1 MQVPR
6 PIRHISATALAL
18 AMLTGCAGQVHR
30 VNDSVAPVATTTA
43 LPETS
48 TVPSD
53 RAPETFRVKACE
65 TVSGGGGKNVATVLR
80 DVRVGKQ
87 DDYDRVTFEFGP
99 DAKNKVPLD
108 QLVVP
113 KYTVDSPASVSAG
126 PKGDNVIVAGTALLG
141 VLFDGASAHE
151 PDKPIRSYPGPN
163 EIKPK
168 DFLILAE
175 AKQGEDFEGK
185 VRWALGLN
193 MQRCPQVSTLTNP
206 PRLVVDLPH

>member
-1 MQVPR
+1 MRGQGG
-6 PIRHISATALAL
+6 IRNIGVLAL
-18 AMLTGCAGQVHR
+18 AAMTASGCAGEVRQLG
-30 VNDSVAPVATTTA
+30 DSVSPVATTTA
-43 LPETS
+43 LPQTS
-48 TVPSD
+48 AP
-53 RAPETFRVKACE
+53 APETFRVTACE
-65 TVSGGGGKNVATVLR
+65 TVSGGGGKNVATQLR

-87 DDYDRVTFEFGP
+87 DDFDRVTFEFGP
-99 DAKNKVPLD
+99 DAKADPKNRVALD

-113 KYTVDSPASVSAG
+113 KYSVDSPASVSAG

-151 PDKPIRSYPGPN
+151 ADKPIRSYPGPS

-168 DFLILAE
+168 DFPILAE
-175 AKQGEDFEGK
+175 AEQGEDFEGK

-193 MQRCPQVSTLTNP
+193 KQRCPEVSTLTNP

>member
-1 MQVPR
+1 MQGPR
-6 PIRHISATALAL
+6 RIRHISAIAIVLAT
-18 AMLTGCAGQVHR
+18 MTGCAGQVHR
-30 VNDSVAPVATTTA
+30 ANDSVSPVATTTD
-43 LPETS
+43 LPQTS

-65 TVSGGGGKNVATVLR
+65 TVSGGGGKNVATLLR

-99 DAKNKVPLD
+99 DAKTKVSLD

-113 KYTVDSPASVSAG
+113 KYTVDSPESVSAG
-126 PKGDNVIVAGTALLG
+126 PKGDNVVVAGTALLG
-141 VLFDGASAHE
+141 VLFDGAYAHE
-151 PDKPIRSYPGPN
+151 SDKPTRSYPGPS

-168 DFLILAE
+168 DFEILAE
-175 AKQGEDFEGK
+175 AKQGEDSEGH

-193 MQRCPQVSTLTNP
+193 KQRCPQVSTLTNP

>member
-1 MQVPR
+1 MQGQHG
-6 PIRHISATALAL
+6 IRRIGVVTMAVATIS
-18 AMLTGCAGQVHR
+18 GCAGPMHL
-30 VNDSVAPVATTTA
+30 NGDSVSPVATTTE
-43 LPETS
+43 LPQTS
-48 TVPSD
+48 TP
-53 RAPETFRVKACE
+53 APETFRVKACE
-65 TVSGGGGKNVATVLR
+65 TVSGGGGKNVATLLR

-99 DAKNKVPLD
+99 DAKTKVPLD

-113 KYTVDSPASVSAG
+113 KYSVDSPASVSAG
-126 PKGDNVIVAGTALLG
+126 PKGDNVIVSGTALLG

-151 PDKPIRSYPGPN
+151 VDKPTRSYPGPS

-168 DFLILAE
+168 DFAILAE
-175 AKQGEDFEGK
+175 AEQGEDFEGH

-193 MQRCPQVSTLTNP
+193 KQRCPEVSTLTNP